1 MIIYDPHLV
10 WQNPKFYFLNNAGGK
25 YQMIA
30 IHKACLEVLHLKVQQ
45 HATLIFSLIKEKEK
59 TACFIIL
66 IVMIKVNFFKSLKG
80 LEIIYVVKKLK
91 AMFDFLF
98 LNQKKSCTSN

>member
-1 MIIYDPHLV
+1 MIFPLYLYSMIMYDPHLV

-45 HATLIFSLIKEKEK
+45 HATLS
-59 TACFIIL
+59 
-66 IVMIKVNFFKSLKG
+66 
-80 LEIIYVVKKLK
+80 
-91 AMFDFLF
+91 FL
-98 LNQKKSCTSN
+98 